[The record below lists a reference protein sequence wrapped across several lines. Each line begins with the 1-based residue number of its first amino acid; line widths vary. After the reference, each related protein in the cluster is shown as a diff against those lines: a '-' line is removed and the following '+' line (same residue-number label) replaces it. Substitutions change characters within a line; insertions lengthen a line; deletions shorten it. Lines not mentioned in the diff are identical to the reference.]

1 MYTIYDKNFELVG
14 VEQTLADVKIKL
26 GLPEGY
32 FMQASRKVPGF
43 YSIAKKYYAI
53 NNQNYTAVAYF
64 NLMRLEWALLNPR
77 FGYMAAK
84 YINQA
89 LEDFKEHEL

>member
-14 VEQTLADVKIKL
+14 VEKTLATVKEKL
-26 GLPEGY
+26 CLPDGY
-32 FMQASRKVPGF
+32 FMQPSKKVPGF

-53 NNQNYTAVAYF
+53 NNKNQIAISYF

-89 LEDFKEHEL
+89 LEEFKKNEL